1 MSQKHICLSVCISDN
16 NSLYESAEHLSAMNI
31 QLSSITEE
39 KDLLNTNL
47 SSMSNKLFSM
57 TEERDLL
64 HANLTKI
71 TEELK
76 RLKSL
81 FNQSESLCLYKRS
94 YCGNWF
100 NRNFKKQTLIFRGT
114 YLYEPLAS
122 LLHLC
127 LSL

>member
-1 MSQKHICLSVCISDN
+1 
-16 NSLYESAEHLSAMNI
+16 MNI

-39 KDLLNTNL
+39 RDLLNTNL

-76 RLKSL
+76 RQKSL
-81 FNQSESLCLYKRS
+81 FNQSESLCLTVKIDSTEILKSKR
-94 YCGNWF
+94 
-100 NRNFKKQTLIFRGT
+100 
-114 YLYEPLAS
+114 
-122 LLHLC
+122 
-127 LSL
+127 